1 MLNKISINDMSN
13 LCEQPVVKKKYSTNL
28 IIPIFS
34 NCNINTLSLENSINN
49 SFEKYKLP
57 IISPKKLQ
65 KKKNIIELEK
75 CILPNIN
82 K

>member
-1 MLNKISINDMSN
+1 MLNKISTNDMSN
-13 LCEQPVVKKKYSTNL
+13 LYEQPVVKKKYSSNL

-34 NCNINTLSLENSINN
+34 NCNINNSC
-49 SFEKYKLP
+49 EKYKLP
-57 IISPKKLQ
+57 IISPKKLE
-65 KKKNIIELEK
+65 KKNIIELEK